1 MAFGDAAGEQT
12 REERLAIARRY
23 RERRGAEL
31 RALAAPFADGEVVAA
46 GEFSTIPTEAIASIP
61 LLGMV
66 LLPLARRRS
75 RRSRKASGL
84 APAILLALTA
94 AEVHALALERAGLR
108 RDETEVRP
116 ARSWPRPE
124 VSAERG
130 GRAFM
135 RDRVLLH
142 VPDADEPLTL
152 YAPTLRTNP
161 WSAEVVR
168 LLGGE
173 APEPLDLGPNRDADR
188 EEPLDSGIS

>member
-12 REERLAIARRY
+12 REERLEIARRY

-31 RALAAPFADGEVVAA
+31 RALAATRVEAEVLAA
-46 GEFSTIPTEAIASIP
+46 GEFSTVPTEAIASIP
-61 LLGMV
+61 LLGML

-75 RRSRKASGL
+75 RRLEL
-84 APAILLALTA
+84 APTILLALTDA
-94 AEVHALALERAGLR
+94 DVHALALERAGMR
-108 RDETEVRP
+108 RDETEVAPGR
-116 ARSWPRPE
+116 AWPRPE
-124 VSAERG
+124 VRAERD

-135 RDRVLLH
+135 RDVVLLH
-142 VPDADEPLTL
+142 VPGAAEPLKL

-173 APEPLDLGPNRDADR
+173 APEPMDLGSERSIDQGHPS
-188 EEPLDSGIS
+188 DSGNP

>member
-1 MAFGDAAGEQT
+1 VAFGDASGEQT
-12 REERLAIARRY
+12 QAERLAIARRY

-31 RALAAPFADGEVVAA
+31 RELAAGAVGGEVVAA
-46 GEFSTIPTEAIASIP
+46 GEFSTVPTEAIASIP
-61 LLGMV
+61 GLGML

-75 RRSRKASGL
+75 RKVGL
-84 APAILLALTA
+84 SPLVLLALTA
-94 AEVHALALERAGLR
+94 DELHALAIDTAGLR

-116 ARSWPRPE
+116 ARSWPRGE

-135 RDRVLLH
+135 RDVVLLR
-142 VPDADEPLTL
+142 VPDCGEPLKL

-161 WSAEVVR
+161 WSAEVLR

-173 APEPLDLGPNRDADR
+173 APPPLDLGG
-188 EEPLDSGIS
+188 EPAR